1 VQVNIGPPDRSVPA
15 APFPGALRASD
26 ADRERAV
33 DTLKTAFVQGRLTRD
48 ELDLRTGQALES
60 RTYTELAAATTGIPA
75 VRAEGWAR
83 PRPTRARKPVTRKVV
98 AWTAAAVV
106 VPTAS
111 WAAFLTYYGGFFVLF
126 LLALIGMAV
135 SAGPWPSRHGF
146 TGAPTGAN
154 IRRR

>member
-1 VQVNIGPPDRSVPA
+1 MNIGPRDRHVPA

-26 ADRERAV
+26 ADRERAI

-48 ELDLRTGQALES
+48 ELGLRTGQALES
-60 RTYTELAAATTGIPA
+60 RTFTQLAAATTGIPA
-75 VRAEGWAR
+75 MRAEGWAR
-83 PRPTRARKPVTRKVV
+83 PGPVPARKPVNKKVL
-98 AWTAAAVV
+98 AWGAAAIV

-135 SAGPWPSRHGF
+135 SAGPWPPRHGF
-146 TGAPTGAN
+146 TSGPTGASF
-154 IRRR
+154 RRK